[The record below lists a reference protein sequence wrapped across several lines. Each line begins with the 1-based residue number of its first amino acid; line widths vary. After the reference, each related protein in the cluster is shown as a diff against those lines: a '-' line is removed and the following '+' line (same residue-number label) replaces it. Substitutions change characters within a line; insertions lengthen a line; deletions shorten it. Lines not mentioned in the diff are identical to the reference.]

1 MPVTASKCA
10 PRDVP
15 SAGTVLAPSCT
26 ESFRLVV
33 GESDATA
40 RIGDGIEV
48 QAMTLINEA
57 PLVNMKHRYVAT
69 TACPIGTPDQA
80 ECAALA
86 DRIFETD
93 EAACAALI
101 AHLGGAD
108 CHTREQLAHVVG
120 DTQGRTY
127 SY

>member
-1 MPVTASKCA
+1 
-10 PRDVP
+10 
-15 SAGTVLAPSCT
+15 
-26 ESFRLVV
+26 
-33 GESDATA
+33 
-40 RIGDGIEV
+40 
-48 QAMTLINEA
+48 MTLINEA

-127 SY
+127 SYRLVHELRAPGSSTNRIVAIGPGAPFTQPALRLAS